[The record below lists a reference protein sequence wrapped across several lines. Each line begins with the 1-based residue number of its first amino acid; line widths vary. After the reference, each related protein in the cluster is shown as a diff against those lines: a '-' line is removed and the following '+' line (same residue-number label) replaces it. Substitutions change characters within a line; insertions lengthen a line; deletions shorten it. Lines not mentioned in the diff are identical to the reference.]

1 MPAATLI
8 PVSEYLATTYR
19 PDREYVDG
27 LIVERN
33 LGERDHSRPQILLGA
48 FFVARENAWG
58 IQALTEQRV
67 QVTPTRFRIPDVC
80 VLLANAPDEQI
91 LRHPPFLCIEILSKD
106 DTLSS
111 TVERLDDFLRMGVP
125 NVWVI
130 DPRTRRGYR
139 YTSEGMLEAK
149 DGMLRAS
156 SPEMVVPLRDLF
168 D

>member
-8 PVSEYLATTYR
+8 PVSEYLSTSYR

-27 LIVERN
+27 KIVERN
-33 LGERDHSRPQILLGA
+33 LGEYEHSRPQALLAA
-48 FFVARENAWG
+48 FFGVRDKEWG
-58 IQALTEQRV
+58 IDVLIAQRV
-67 QVTPTRFRIPDVC
+67 QVTPSRFRVPDVC
-80 VLLANAPDEQI
+80 VLLSNAPEEQI
-91 LRHPPFLCIEILSKD
+91 LRHPPFICVEILSQD

-130 DPRTRRGYR
+130 DPGTRRGYR
-139 YTSEGMLEAK
+139 YTSEGLLEAK
-149 DGMLRAS
+149 DGVLRTS
-156 SPEMVVPLRDLF
+156 NPELALPLAALF